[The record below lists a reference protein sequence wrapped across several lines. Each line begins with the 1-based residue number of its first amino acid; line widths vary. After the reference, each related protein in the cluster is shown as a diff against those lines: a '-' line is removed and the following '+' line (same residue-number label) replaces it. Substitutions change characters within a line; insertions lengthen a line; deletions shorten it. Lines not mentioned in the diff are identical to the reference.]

1 MTADDREP
9 QGILEANV
17 SRLFE
22 RLKEPDLRAET
33 TRRRILDR
41 LLQETSLPRRTR
53 TGAIARRW
61 MRWAGLAAA
70 LVVIAGLLTIDRDR
84 PAKTGNGNPVV
95 SFAIHLL
102 ATGPGP
108 GVVEASS
115 AQGGEPLRIH
125 PERQV
130 SNVDVQSARAV
141 RAGSGCR
148 VDIHLTNEGAG
159 KLARLTRNHIGERL
173 AVVIDGRVV
182 MTPMIRSEIVRG
194 EVALTGDF
202 TNARCEQIARGLSAR
217 N

>member
-95 SFAIHLL
+95 SFAIHHQ
-102 ATGPGP
+102 AIGTGLMVVADVHT
-108 GVVEASS
+108 GVAALGAIDRQLPVRRPAVN
-115 AQGGEPLRIH
+115 RIVVGIA
-125 PERQV
+125 EEKI
-130 SNVDVQSARAV
+130 AV
-141 RAGSGCR
+141 
-148 VDIHLTNEGAG
+148 
-159 KLARLTRNHIGERL
+159 
-173 AVVIDGRVV
+173 
-182 MTPMIRSEIVRG
+182 
-194 EVALTGDF
+194 
-202 TNARCEQIARGLSAR
+202 
-217 N
+217 